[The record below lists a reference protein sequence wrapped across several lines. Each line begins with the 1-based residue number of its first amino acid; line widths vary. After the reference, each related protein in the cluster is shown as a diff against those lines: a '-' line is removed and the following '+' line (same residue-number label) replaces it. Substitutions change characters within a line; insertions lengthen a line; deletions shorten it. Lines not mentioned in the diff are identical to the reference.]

1 MKNVDR
7 NEKRVHSIMH
17 LSVYTLKLS
26 NCNYIYLMKVYYYM
40 YANDFSTCYHSYSIG
55 CYSFFLIKLHNCTGI
70 SLIFI
75 LKSMVMIL
83 VKKDFLIL
91 MFTMFKL
98 DILIGNQNLSYKQ
111 VTIICYVNK
120 AFWNT
125 FWMLK
130 GKFRF

>member
-1 MKNVDR
+1 MQMIL
-7 NEKRVHSIMH
+7 VHVIIRIR
-17 LSVYTLKLS
+17 LVV
-26 NCNYIYLMKVYYYM
+26 IV
-40 YANDFSTCYHSYSIG
+40 
-55 CYSFFLIKLHNCTGI
+55 FFKMKLHNCTGI
-70 SLIFI
+70 SLTFI

-120 AFWNT
+120 AF
-125 FWMLK
+125 
-130 GKFRF
+130 